1 MPLADTLNRK
11 PGDIL
16 KSDDWN
22 IIIKE
27 IDRLETAKINRDGAD
42 TLKGPLTIAESLKVN
57 SYITIDF

>member
-42 TLKGPLTIAESLKVN
+42 TLKGPPEILAEIVIGCKKESR
-57 SYITIDF
+57 